1 MSFITHYVVLIS
13 LAFVVVTCELQ
24 YPNETLQY
32 LAKVEKATKSHHDSV
47 KFLQAMMEV
56 DYLWWPILNEKVRVK
71 RPTVKYFN
79 PYAKNAPDGNM
90 EDVEVLALENI
101 TTLLQSNVFIGT
113 DVRFTIDVI
122 KTAIACSALKH
133 ISLEGLMLH
142 QLMEKYS
149 QTIPLEEK
157 ILFFK
162 WLVDMIHVAIDKL
175 TALDYSLVIINQ
187 MRQHLV
193 DLYILL
199 LQKKT
204 DNLNT
209 KVLKE
214 IGLEM
219 FTEIDNIC
227 VKPIEGEGH
236 YSALITDLNR
246 IKRIEDLKAHRSLIT
261 ETMRDSTD
269 MIDLDIINKIKGTIN
284 IDKQIDANGIDALD
298 NEVLKRAYAAN
309 YVQMNFLFSNLP
321 VHTLTESQWAKLFQL
336 EKYTQLHVKPD
347 SPKTP
352 QSS

>member
-71 RPTVKYFN
+71 RPTVKYFD
-79 PYAKNAPDGNM
+79 PYAINAPDGNM

-101 TTLLQSNVFIGT
+101 TTLLQSNVLTGT
-113 DVRFTIDVI
+113 DVRFTMNVL
-122 KTAIACSALKH
+122 KTAMACSVLKH
-133 ISLEGLMLH
+133 ISLEGLVLH

-149 QTIPLEEK
+149 QTIPPEEK
-157 ILFFK
+157 VLFFK
-162 WLVDMIHVAIDKL
+162 WLVDMIHVSIDKL
-175 TALDYSLVIINQ
+175 TALDYSLVLINH
-187 MRQHLV
+187 MRKHLV

-199 LQKKT
+199 LENKT
-204 DNLNT
+204 DNLST
-209 KVLKE
+209 QVLKD

-219 FTEIDNIC
+219 FTEINNIC
-227 VKPIEGEGH
+227 VKPVEEEGH
-236 YSALITDLNR
+236 YSALVTDLNK

-261 ETMRDSTD
+261 ETLRDLTD
-269 MIDLDIINKIKGTIN
+269 IIDIDLINKIKGNIN

-298 NEVLKRAYAAN
+298 NEVLSRIYATN
-309 YVQMNFLFSNLP
+309 YIQMNFLFLNLP
-321 VHTLTESQWAKLFQL
+321 VHTLAESQWTKLFQL
-336 EKYTQLHVKPD
+336 EKYTKLHEKPD
-347 SPKTP
+347 SSKVP